1 MKRLLILLTLIF
13 LGGTFQ
19 RATAAPAL
27 DAYDLINGINILRA
41 SYGLPELEV
50 SPNLMEA
57 AQAQSNYQASN
68 KTVTHLDETG
78 ATIVVRAVLYGY
90 GGGTSS
96 GVGGSEIVVAENV
109 YGAFGAN
116 AVTAISEWSQ
126 NPRDLQNMLNPHTHI
141 GAGEAINNGVV
152 YYTLVVGHL
161 ANAPGVGIEATP
173 GSGDDPLFVVS
184 PPRAD
189 GSIVHLVGF
198 GQTLILIAE
207 KYATTVENLLLL
219 NNLNADSVIFP
230 GQELII
236 QLPTNGPTFT
246 PSGPTFT
253 PNPTTPTVTVLPTIE
268 PTRTPRPTRTLS
280 PEDRPTST
288 LPPGSTTIP
297 TSTPPPTPIPTPSP
311 ILTSGNIRL
320 ALIVLIVVAAGLVL
334 AGNVFDK
341 RKGDK

>member
-1 MKRLLILLTLIF
+1 MKRLLILLTLIL

-19 RATAAPAL
+19 RTSAAPAL
-27 DAYDLINGINILRA
+27 DAYDIINGVNILRT

-50 SPNLMEA
+50 SQNLMEA

-68 KTVTHLDETG
+68 ETVTHLDANS
-78 ATIVVRAVLYGY
+78 ATIVVRAVQYGY

-109 YGAFGAN
+109 YGAFQAN
-116 AVTAISEWSQ
+116 AVTAISNWSE
-126 NPRDLQNMLNPHTHI
+126 NARDLQNMLDPHTHI
-141 GAGEAINNGVV
+141 GAGQALSNGVV

-161 ANAPGVGIEATP
+161 ADAPGVGVEATP
-173 GSGDDPLFVVS
+173 GTEDDPLFIIS
-184 PPRAD
+184 TPRAD
-189 GSIVHLVGF
+189 GSIVHVVGF

-207 KYATTVENLLLL
+207 KYETNVADLMALNSLNEN
-219 NNLNADSVIFP
+219 SVIYP

-236 QLPTNGPTFT
+236 QFPTNGPTFT

-253 PNPTTPTVTVLPTIE
+253 PGPTTPTVTVLPTTV

-288 LPPGSTTIP
+288 LVPGSTTIP
-297 TSTPPPTPIPTPSP
+297 TSTPAPTPVPVASP
-311 ILTSGNIRL
+311 ILTQNTIRI
-320 ALIVLIVVAAGLVL
+320 ASSH
-334 AGNVFDK
+334 
-341 RKGDK
+341 